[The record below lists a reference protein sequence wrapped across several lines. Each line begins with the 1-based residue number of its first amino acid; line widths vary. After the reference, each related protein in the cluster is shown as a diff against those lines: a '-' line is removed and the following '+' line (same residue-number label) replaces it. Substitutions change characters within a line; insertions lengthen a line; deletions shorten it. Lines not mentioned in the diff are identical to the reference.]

1 MDWLSALKDMML
13 SAEGLL
19 LLAGSFGL
27 WWLSG
32 RIPNLFSDKEWSW
45 KRGLQDLCKLLLAG
59 IVSVGVT
66 GLANI
71 GSQFF
76 AKVGWDITDAVSQAT
91 SYILLGAI
99 SGGFVFYTTKT
110 IKNTIAFIGLK
121 FSDKEGDKEQFE
133 KGKEELTQP
142 IIDGVCQFFTQLQAD
157 IDHRKEFEEVGGR
170 GSYYNVP
177 INSYDVF
184 RSTVLGKGYDVDGAY
199 GYQCWDGCALVWQQL
214 GRNLI
219 TGNGCASGCW
229 NLKRDVN
236 AGNDFELIWKLS
248 DVKKGDVMVFSAG
261 TYGHIGFADE
271 NYNGSG
277 VIRLLGQ
284 NQGGSPRGAAGG
296 AGFNVIN
303 MNTASFLGAFRL
315 KKWKNNDAA
324 PAAPLKDLNVVAEEV
339 RAGKWGNNPERA
351 NALRAAGYDAD
362 EVQSIVNALEK
373 PKVTPAPAPKAVK
386 IKEGDTVVPTK
397 LIDYTGRPLRS
408 YYATYNLKQLTG
420 DRAVLYVGN
429 TCWAALNVAN
439 IKKA

>member
-1 MDWLSALKDMML
+1 MDWLSALRDMLL
-13 SAEGLL
+13 SAEGLGL
-19 LLAGSFGL
+19 LFGAFCL

-32 RIPNLFSDKEWSW
+32 RIPNLFSEKEWSW

-59 IVSVGVT
+59 VVCVGES

-76 AKVGWDITDAVSQAT
+76 GKVGWDITEAVSQAT
-91 SYILLGAI
+91 AYFLLGAI
-99 SGGFVFYTTKT
+99 AGGFVFYATKT
-110 IKNTIAFIGLK
+110 AKNVIAFLGLK
-121 FSDKEGDKEQFE
+121 YSEKEGNKEQFE
-133 KGKEELTQP
+133 QGKVELTQP
-142 IIDGVCQFFTQLQAD
+142 IIDGVYQFFTQLQAD
-157 IDHRKEFEEVGGR
+157 IDHRKEFEETGGR
-170 GSYYNVP
+170 GSYYNIP

-214 GRNLI
+214 GRNLQ

-236 AGNDFELIWKLS
+236 AGNDFQLIWNLS
-248 DVKKGDVMVFSAG
+248 DVKKGDIVVFSAG
-261 TYGHIGFADE
+261 QYGHIGFADE

-277 VIRLLGQ
+277 VIKLLGQ
-284 NQGGSPRGAAGG
+284 NQGGSPKGAAGG
-296 AGFNVIN
+296 AGFNVVN

-315 KKWKNNDAA
+315 KKWATNDAA
-324 PAAPLKDLNVVAEEV
+324 PANPLKDLNAIAEEV
-339 RAGKWGNNPERA
+339 IAGKWGNNPERA

-362 EVQSIVNALEK
+362 EVQSIVNGLAK
-373 PKVTPAPAPKAVK
+373 PKTTPPAPAKKTAL
-386 IKEGDTVVPTK
+386 KEGDVVVPVK
-397 LIDYTGRPLRS
+397 LVDYTGRPLRS
-408 YYATYNLKQLTG
+408 YHNSYDLKQLKG

-429 TCWAALNVAN
+429 TCWAALNIVN